1 MDQNG
6 TLVLRDKFSSKHI
19 QRLNTELII
28 VLQEYFYLII
38 TEWMTN
44 FIL

>member
-6 TLVLRDKFSSKHI
+6 TLVLRDNFSSKHI

-28 VLQEYFYLII
+28 VSQEYFYL